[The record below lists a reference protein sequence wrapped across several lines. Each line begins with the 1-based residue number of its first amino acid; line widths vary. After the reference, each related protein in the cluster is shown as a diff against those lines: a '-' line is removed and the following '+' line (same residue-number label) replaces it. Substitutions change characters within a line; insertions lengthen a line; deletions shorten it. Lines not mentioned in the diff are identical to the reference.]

1 MNILKLETKKKK
13 TGKLSVVKILV
24 LKKKRTAMLSRKI
37 FGFETQK

>member
-24 LKKKRTAMLSRKI
+24 LKKKEQQCSHVK
-37 FGFETQK
+37 